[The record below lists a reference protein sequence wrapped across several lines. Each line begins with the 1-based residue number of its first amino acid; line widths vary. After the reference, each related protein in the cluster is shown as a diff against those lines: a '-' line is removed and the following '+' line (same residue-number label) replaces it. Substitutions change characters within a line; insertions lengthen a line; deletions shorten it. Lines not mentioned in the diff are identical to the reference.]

1 MSTEENSELHHVK
14 VRKRAW
20 NTKKNQEKMV
30 YEIMFDHHS
39 RDSEHLT
46 NITHFENYCN
56 FINFMN

>member
-1 MSTEENSELHHVK
+1 MSTEENSELYHVK

-20 NTKKNQEKMV
+20 NTTKNQEKMV

-39 RDSEHLT
+39 KDSECLT

-56 FINFMN
+56 FMN